1 MWGFTRM
8 FHFGIQIYIYTTQ
21 EYRLRIFI
29 FDFSKKLWDS
39 KIAANKS
46 WWSMFYIN
54 FGFGGKLTQVATI
67 EIKETVGENNKII
80 A

>member
-1 MWGFTRM
+1 
-8 FHFGIQIYIYTTQ
+8 
-21 EYRLRIFI
+21 
-29 FDFSKKLWDS
+29 
-39 KIAANKS
+39 
-46 WWSMFYIN
+46 MFYIN